1 MSRFNGKIEKHMADL
16 IQGEVGFF
24 NGWKVSEETEREACE
39 KAAQKISR
47 YLMTKMKKAVD
58 KVENE

>member
-1 MSRFNGKIEKHMADL
+1 MADL

-24 NGWKVSEETEREACE
+24 NGWKVSEETERETCE

-47 YLMTKMKKAVD
+47 YLMTKMKKALD
-58 KVENE
+58 QAGYK